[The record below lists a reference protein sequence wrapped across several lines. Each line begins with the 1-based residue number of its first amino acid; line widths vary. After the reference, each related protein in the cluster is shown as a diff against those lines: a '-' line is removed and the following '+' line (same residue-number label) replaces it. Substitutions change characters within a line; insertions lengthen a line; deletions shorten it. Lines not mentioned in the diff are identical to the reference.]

1 MNIWQHRK
9 THKNE
14 MYRLDGCNGSAKKTV
29 LRELQMLI
37 VCGLYRKILLSQTMH
52 EKRKIKIFQKTCK
65 IL

>member
-1 MNIWQHRK
+1 
-9 THKNE
+9 
-14 MYRLDGCNGSAKKTV
+14 MYRLDGCNGSAKKIV
-29 LRELQMLI
+29 LRGLSMLI